1 MRLCYDARK
10 AGYKFGETVSIFAR
24 QGELFAE
31 PDELQTAADFNNATV
46 LMLADVINSREVT
59 KLRKT
64 LALYNDAAREPASG
78 QMDMFADGGIRSRED
93 VLRDVINYINKNG
106 RTKAIKDAVAA
117 GVARRREASVPKDG
131 VAEAGIG
138 GSENAERRG
147 GGKTPV
153 ERKSDLAQAEPL
165 TYHLSDE
172 VDEKGRQFVLTSD
185 GNVEFGKIGQDTGL
199 TPAPILLS
207 EGMITNPETNDGYG
221 LIHIEARH
229 GEQIRNAGYKSV
241 LEFIEEVAKNYEVI
255 REGKD
260 RYGQQTY
267 MLQLTDKHNN
277 TLMVELS
284 GDGTYWN
291 INTAGIFKTSYGAKR
306 NVVYNRHTT
315 AKQSAETVEATLS
328 GEQSGTTP
336 STSMNAPTQTS
347 VDDSASKGKLVWKH
361 ADDVSAA
368 SDVKQGLYSS
378 QGNMSDPTTEGTDAP
393 QTNVLSASKGK
404 GNTSTAQEQTE
415 KVAKDHTPNANLP
428 TF

>member
-1 MRLCYDARK
+1 
-10 AGYKFGETVSIFAR
+10 
-24 QGELFAE
+24 
-31 PDELQTAADFNNATV
+31 
-46 LMLADVINSREVT
+46 
-59 KLRKT
+59 
-64 LALYNDAAREPASG
+64 
-78 QMDMFADGGIRSRED
+78 
-93 VLRDVINYINKNG
+93 
-106 RTKAIKDAVAA
+106 
-117 GVARRREASVPKDG
+117 
-131 VAEAGIG
+131 
-138 GSENAERRG
+138 
-147 GGKTPV
+147 
-153 ERKSDLAQAEPL
+153 
-165 TYHLSDE
+165 
-172 VDEKGRQFVLTSD
+172 
-185 GNVEFGKIGQDTGL
+185 
-199 TPAPILLS
+199 
-207 EGMITNPETNDGYG
+207 MITNPETNDGYG
-221 LIHIEARH
+221 LVHIEARH

-347 VDDSASKGKLVWKH
+347 VDVSASKGKLVWKH

-415 KVAKDHTPNANLP
+415 KVAKEHTPNANLP